1 MENGEL
7 VKCLDAHF
15 SRIIDVQPLTHGSW
29 YVRLQFKKILLH
41 KLKYLCKLQRI
52 VFRNYVITSSI
63 DRCIKIWNI
72 NYIFE
77 KSHHIDRH
85 ELPID
90 TVAVSTDAGIAVVV
104 TRNCIGIWDLLTG
117 W

>member
-1 MENGEL
+1 MTKHL
-7 VKCLDAHF
+7 
-15 SRIIDVQPLTHGSW
+15 
-29 YVRLQFKKILLH
+29 
-41 KLKYLCKLQRI
+41 
-52 VFRNYVITSSI
+52 FRNYVITSSI

-77 KSHHIDRH
+77 KSHHIDRN

-90 TVAVSTDAGIAVVV
+90 KVGVSTDAGIAVVV

-117 W
+117 RYITHCPFVNKLMTFYTGITFLLNKEN

>member
-1 MENGEL
+1 M
-7 VKCLDAHF
+7 
-15 SRIIDVQPLTHGSW
+15 
-29 YVRLQFKKILLH
+29 
-41 KLKYLCKLQRI
+41 
-52 VFRNYVITSSI
+52 
-63 DRCIKIWNI
+63 

-90 TVAVSTDAGIAVVV
+90 FVRVSTEAGIAVVG

-117 W
+117 KKLFYTF

>member
-1 MENGEL
+1 M
-7 VKCLDAHF
+7 
-15 SRIIDVQPLTHGSW
+15 
-29 YVRLQFKKILLH
+29 
-41 KLKYLCKLQRI
+41 
-52 VFRNYVITSSI
+52 
-63 DRCIKIWNI
+63 

-90 TVAVSTDAGIAVVV
+90 SVRVSTEAGIAVVV

-117 W
+117 TTQKSLTFDRGVMEAVRLRFL